1 MSLTITIAMREN
13 DKADPADAIEASGVS
28 KCYGDVWALEPLD
41 LVIRRGEFFG
51 LLGHNGSGKT
61 TTLHLFSTLVRPTA
75 GRIRV
80 AGHDVTREPVAVRRA
95 IGLVFQE
102 SALDR
107 TLTVEENL
115 RLAGALY
122 QLPARVVSERINQL
136 LSLFELGDR
145 RGMAVA
151 KLSGGMRRAVDIA
164 RGVLHQPEILFLDEP
179 TIGLDVLNRR
189 AIWRFLDGLRKD
201 HGVTIVLS
209 THYLEEAASCDR
221 AAFLKAGRIIGQ
233 GQPQQLIAALGAY
246 ILELETDSA
255 SRHATLF
262 HPQLGTPIVEGNRLL
277 FRIKDG
283 DFSIADL
290 DRKLRAEV
298 KGWHLRHPDLN
309 DVYVWLNRGG
319 LLPTSGEDKNH
330 VAPHLRD
337 H

>member
-1 MSLTITIAMREN
+1 MREN

>member
-1 MSLTITIAMREN
+1 MREN
-13 DKADPADAIEASGVS
+13 VKAGPGYAIDASGVS
-28 KCYGDVWALEPLD
+28 KCYGDVKALQDLD
-41 LVIRRGEFFG
+41 LVISRGEFFG

-61 TTLHLFSTLVRPTA
+61 TALHLFSTLVRPTR
-75 GRIRV
+75 GRISV
-80 AGHDVTREPVAVRRA
+80 AGHDVARQPVAVRRA

-107 TLTVEENL
+107 MLTVEENL

-122 QLPARVVSERINQL
+122 QLPSRLVSERIDRL
-136 LSLFELGDR
+136 LSLFELADR
-145 RGMAVA
+145 RSMAVA

-164 RGVLHQPEILFLDEP
+164 RGVLHQPEILLLDEP

-189 AIWRFLDGLRKD
+189 AIWRFLEGLRKD

-221 AAFLKAGRIIGQ
+221 VTFLKTGRIIGQ
-233 GQPQQLIAALGAY
+233 GQPQQMIAALGAY
-246 ILELETDSA
+246 ILEIETDSP
-255 SRHATLF
+255 SSHATLLDAR
-262 HPQLGTPIVEGNRLL
+262 LGTPIVEGNRLL
-277 FRIKDG
+277 FRITDSE
-283 DFSIADL
+283 FSIADL
-290 DRKLRAEV
+290 DCKLRAEV

-319 LLPTSGEDKNH
+319 LLPTSGEDENY
-330 VAPHLRD
+330 VAPHIRA

>member
-1 MSLTITIAMREN
+1 MREN
-13 DKADPADAIEASGVS
+13 VKASPGYAIDASGVS
-28 KCYGDVWALEPLD
+28 KYYGDVKALQDLD
-41 LVIRRGEFFG
+41 LVISRGEFFG

-61 TTLHLFSTLVRPTA
+61 TALHLFSTLVRPTR
-75 GRIRV
+75 GRISV
-80 AGHDVTREPVAVRRA
+80 AGHDVARQPVAVRQA

-107 TLTVEENL
+107 MLTVEENL
-115 RLAGALY
+115 QLAGALY
-122 QLPARVVSERINQL
+122 RLPSRLVRERINRL
-136 LSLFELGDR
+136 LSLFELADR
-145 RGMAVA
+145 RNTTVA

-164 RGVLHQPEILFLDEP
+164 RGVLHQPEILLLDEP

-189 AIWRFLDGLRKD
+189 AIWRFLEGLRKD

-221 AAFLKAGRIIGQ
+221 VIFLKTGRIIGH
-233 GQPQQLIAALGAY
+233 GQPQQMIAALGAY
-246 ILELETDSA
+246 ILEIEADTPS
-255 SRHATLF
+255 SHATRF
-262 HPQLGTPIVEGNRLL
+262 DPRLGTPILEGDRLL
-277 FRIKDG
+277 FRITDSE
-283 DFSIADL
+283 FSIADL

-319 LLPTSGEDKNH
+319 TLATSGEDKH
-330 VAPHLRD
+330 YVAPDLRA

>member
-1 MSLTITIAMREN
+1 MREN
-13 DKADPADAIEASGVS
+13 DKADPVDAIEASGVS

-41 LVIRRGEFFG
+41 LVICRGEFFG

-80 AGHDVTREPVAVRRA
+80 AGHDVAREPVAVRRA

-122 QLPARVVSERINQL
+122 QLPSRVVSDRINQL

-145 RGMAVA
+145 RGMVVA

-221 AAFLKAGRIIGQ
+221 VAFLKTGRIIGQ

-246 ILELETDSA
+246 ILEIETDSP

-283 DFSIADL
+283 DFSIGDL

-309 DVYVWLNRGG
+309 DVYVWLNCGG